1 MLCHNQAAVA
11 TKKFTKWAFKTT
23 VVFADLTGSTR
34 VFEAMGN
41 ARATETV
48 TRLIQWIGGVCESHG
63 GRVVKSLGDGV
74 FATFQSGPAAT
85 AAVLEMQ
92 RNHQKRLSVWPA
104 PLRMDLQIG
113 VASGEIVE
121 VDGDCY
127 GDAVNLA
134 SRLSDLAG
142 PGQIWA
148 TDSVIEQL
156 HDGSV
161 RHRNLGPINIRGR
174 NEMAIVHRVDWQ
186 EEVSEFL
193 TMPASLAP
201 QKAPDSTF
209 GQIELAWLDVRSMFR
224 AAELPIHLGRVDD
237 AQFVVN
243 DPRVSRLHARIE
255 ARQGS
260 CVLVDV
266 STYGTWVRFHGTA
279 GASGEIALRRQEC
292 VLHGSGE
299 IGLGAPLSDF
309 SAPTISFN
317 TTGGNVLLAR
327 RDAR

>member
-1 MLCHNQAAVA
+1 MTGHP
-11 TKKFTKWAFKTT
+11 T

-48 TRLIQWIGGVCESHG
+48 TRLIQWIGGVCEAHG

-74 FATFQSGPAAT
+74 FAIFTNGINAT
-85 AAVLEMQ
+85 RAVLELQ
-92 RNHQKRLSVWPA
+92 RNHQKRLQTWPA
-104 PLRMDLQIG
+104 PLRMELQIG
-113 VASGEIVE
+113 VASGDVVE

-142 PGQIWA
+142 PSQIWA
-148 TDSVIEQL
+148 TESVIDQFQ
-156 HDGSV
+156 GSEV
-161 RHRNLGPINIRGR
+161 RHRSLGPINIRGK
-174 NEMAIVHRVDWQ
+174 NEMPVVHRIDWQ
-186 EEVSEFL
+186 DEVTEFL
-193 TMPASLAP
+193 TMPASLAVSSRV
-201 QKAPDSTF
+201 PDSSF

-224 AAELPIHLGRVDD
+224 ATELPIHLGRVDE

-260 CVLVDV
+260 CVLVDI

-279 GASGEIALRRQEC
+279 GASGEIALRREEC

-317 TTGGNVLLAR
+317 TTGGNVLLGRREAR
-327 RDAR
+327 

>member
-1 MLCHNQAAVA
+1 MSAHP
-11 TKKFTKWAFKTT
+11 T

-41 ARATETV
+41 ARATDTV
-48 TRLIQWIGGVCESHG
+48 TRLIQWIGGVCEAHS

-74 FATFQSGPAAT
+74 FAIFANGAT
-85 AAVLEMQ
+85 ATRAVLELQ
-92 RNHQKRLSVWPA
+92 RNHQKRLQTWPA
-104 PLRMDLQIG
+104 PLRMELQIG
-113 VASGEIVE
+113 VASGEVVE

-148 TDSVIEQL
+148 TESVIDEL
-156 HDGSV
+156 VGGEV
-161 RHRNLGPINIRGR
+161 RHRSLGPINIRGK
-174 NEMAIVHRVDWQ
+174 NEMPIVHRIDWQ
-186 EEVSEFL
+186 DEVSEFL
-193 TMPASLAP
+193 TMPASLVVPRGA
-201 QKAPDSTF
+201 DSSF

-224 AAELPIHLGRVDD
+224 ATELPIHLGRVDE

-279 GASGEIALRRQEC
+279 GASGEIALRRDEC

-327 RDAR
+327 RDLR

>member
-1 MLCHNQAAVA
+1 M
-11 TKKFTKWAFKTT
+11 
-23 VVFADLTGSTR
+23 
-34 VFEAMGN
+34 FEAMGN

-48 TRLIQWIGGVCESHG
+48 TRLIQWIGGVCQAHN

-74 FATFQSGPAAT
+74 FAIFPEGLSAT
-85 AAVLEMQ
+85 RAVLELQ
-92 RNHQKRLSVWPA
+92 RNHQKRLLTWPA
-104 PLRMDLQIG
+104 PLRMELQIG
-113 VASGEIVE
+113 VASGDIVE

-148 TDSVIEQL
+148 TESVIDEL
-156 HDGSV
+156 HGGEV
-161 RHRNLGPINIRGR
+161 RHRNLGPINIRGKS
-174 NEMAIVHRVDWQ
+174 EMPTVHRIDWQ
-186 EEVSEFL
+186 DEVSEFL
-193 TMPASLAP
+193 TMPATLASP
-201 QKAPDSTF
+201 GRTADSSF
-209 GQIELAWLDVRSMFR
+209 GQIELAWLDVRLMFS
-224 AAELPIHLGRVDD
+224 AAELPIHLGRVDE

-255 ARQGS
+255 SRQGS

-279 GASGEIALRRQEC
+279 GASGEIALRRDEC

>member
-1 MLCHNQAAVA
+1 MGAQS
-11 TKKFTKWAFKTT
+11 T

-34 VFEAMGN
+34 VFEAIGN

-48 TRLIQWIGGVCESHG
+48 TRLIQWIGGVCDSHG
-63 GRVVKSLGDGV
+63 GRVVKSLGDGA
-74 FATFQSGPAAT
+74 FATFANGAAAT
-85 AAVLEMQ
+85 KAVLEMQ
-92 RNHQKRLSVWPA
+92 RTHHKRLQNWPA
-104 PLRMDLQIG
+104 PLRMELQIG
-113 VASGEIVE
+113 VASGEVVE

-142 PGQIWA
+142 PSQIWA
-148 TDSVIEQL
+148 TEAVIDQL
-156 HDGSV
+156 GGIDA
-161 RHRNLGPINIRGR
+161 RFRNLGPINIRGK
-174 NEMAIVHRVDWQ
+174 NEMPVVYRIDWQ
-186 EEVSEFL
+186 DDLTDFL
-193 TMPASLAP
+193 TMPATLVPP
-201 QKAPDSTF
+201 QRVPDSTF
-209 GQIELAWLDVRSMFR
+209 GQIELSWLDMRTSFR
-224 AAELPIHLGRVDD
+224 AAELPIHMGRVDE

-255 ARQGS
+255 ARNGS

-279 GASGEIALRRQEC
+279 GASGEIALRREEC

-317 TTGGNVLLAR
+317 TTGGNLLLAR
-327 RDAR
+327 QPGR

>member
-1 MLCHNQAAVA
+1 MGAQS
-11 TKKFTKWAFKTT
+11 T

-34 VFEAMGN
+34 VFEAIGN

-48 TRLIQWIGGVCESHG
+48 TRLIQWIGGVCDSHG

-74 FATFQSGPAAT
+74 FATFANGASAT
-85 AAVLEMQ
+85 KAVLEMQ
-92 RNHQKRLSVWPA
+92 RTHHKRLQNWPA
-104 PLRMDLQIG
+104 PLRMELQIG
-113 VASGEIVE
+113 VASGEVVE

-142 PGQIWA
+142 PSQIWA
-148 TDSVIEQL
+148 TEAVIDQL
-156 HDGSV
+156 GGIDA
-161 RHRNLGPINIRGR
+161 RFRNLGPINIRGK
-174 NEMAIVHRVDWQ
+174 NEMPVVYRIDWQ
-186 EEVSEFL
+186 DDLTDFL
-193 TMPASLAP
+193 TMPATLVPP
-201 QKAPDSTF
+201 QRVPDSTF
-209 GQIELAWLDVRSMFR
+209 GQIELSWLDVRTCFR
-224 AAELPIHLGRVDD
+224 ASELPIHMGRVDE

-255 ARQGS
+255 ARNGS

-279 GASGEIALRRQEC
+279 GASGEIALRREEC

-317 TTGGNVLLAR
+317 TTGGNLLLAR
-327 RDAR
+327 QPGR

>member
-1 MLCHNQAAVA
+1 MGAES
-11 TKKFTKWAFKTT
+11 T

-48 TRLIQWIGGVCESHG
+48 TRLTQWIGGVCESHS
-63 GRVVKSLGDGV
+63 GRVVKMLGDGV
-74 FATFQSGPAAT
+74 LAVFGNGITATRAA
-85 AAVLEMQ
+85 LEMQ
-92 RNHQKRLSVWPA
+92 RNHQKRLQTWPA
-104 PLRMDLQIG
+104 PLRMELQIG
-113 VASGEIVE
+113 VASGEIVQ

-148 TDSVIEQL
+148 TESVIDQFHGGE
-156 HDGSV
+156 V
-161 RHRNLGPINIRGR
+161 RHRSLGPINIRGK
-174 NEMAIVHRVDWQ
+174 NEMPIVHRIDWQ
-186 EEVSEFL
+186 DEVSEFL
-193 TMPASLAP
+193 TMPASLVQSAR
-201 QKAPDSTF
+201 AADSSF

-224 AAELPIHLGRVDD
+224 AEELPIHLGRVDE

-255 ARQGS
+255 SRNGS

-279 GASGEIALRRQEC
+279 GASGEIVLRRDEC

-327 RDAR
+327 RDVR

>member
-1 MLCHNQAAVA
+1 MGAYS
-11 TKKFTKWAFKTT
+11 T

-41 ARATETV
+41 ARATDTV
-48 TRLIQWIGGVCESHG
+48 TRLTQWIAGVCEAHG
-63 GRVVKSLGDGV
+63 GRVVKMLGDGV
-74 FATFQSGPAAT
+74 LAIFVGGQPALH
-85 AAVLEMQ
+85 AVLELQ
-92 RNHQKRLSVWPA
+92 RNHQKRLQAWPA

-113 VASGEIVE
+113 VASGDVLE

-148 TDSVIEQL
+148 TESVVGQL
-156 HDGSV
+156 KEGEV
-161 RHRNLGPINIRGR
+161 RHRSLGPINIRGK
-174 NEMAIVHRVDWQ
+174 NELPVVHRIDWQ
-186 EEVSEFL
+186 EELTDFM
-193 TMPASLAP
+193 TMPAALAHT
-201 QKAPDSTF
+201 QRSPDSSF
-209 GQIELAWLDVRSMFR
+209 GQIELQWLDVRTMFS

-266 STYGTWVRFHGTA
+266 STYGTWVRFHGSA
-279 GASGEIALRRQEC
+279 GPSSEIALRRDEC

-299 IGLGAPLSDF
+299 IGLGAPLNDF

-317 TTGGNVLLAR
+317 TAGGNLLLSR
-327 RDAR
+327 RDER

>member
-1 MLCHNQAAVA
+1 M
-11 TKKFTKWAFKTT
+11 
-23 VVFADLTGSTR
+23 
-34 VFEAMGN
+34 E
-41 ARATETV
+41 
-48 TRLIQWIGGVCESHG
+48 
-63 GRVVKSLGDGV
+63 
-74 FATFQSGPAAT
+74 
-85 AAVLEMQ
+85 
-92 RNHQKRLSVWPA
+92 
-104 PLRMDLQIG
+104 LQIG
-113 VASGEIVE
+113 VASGEVVE

-142 PGQIWA
+142 PSQIWA
-148 TDSVIEQL
+148 TESVIDEL
-156 HDGSV
+156 VGGEV
-161 RHRNLGPINIRGR
+161 RHRSLGPINIRGK
-174 NEMAIVHRVDWQ
+174 NEMPIVHRIDWQ
-186 EEVSEFL
+186 DEVSEFL
-193 TMPASLAP
+193 TMPASLVPPARGT
-201 QKAPDSTF
+201 DSSF

-224 AAELPIHLGRVDD
+224 AAELPIHLGRVDE

-279 GASGEIALRRQEC
+279 GASGEIALRRDEC

-327 RDAR
+327 RDLR

>member
-1 MLCHNQAAVA
+1 MGAYS
-11 TKKFTKWAFKTT
+11 T

-48 TRLIQWIGGVCESHG
+48 TRLTQWIAGVCESHG
-63 GRVVKSLGDGV
+63 GRVVKMLGDGV
-74 FATFQSGPAAT
+74 LAIFPGGHAAT
-85 AAVLEMQ
+85 QAVLELQ
-92 RNHQKRLSVWPA
+92 RNHQKRLQAWPA

-113 VASGEIVE
+113 VASGDVLE

-148 TDSVIEQL
+148 TESVVSQL
-156 HDGSV
+156 KEGEV
-161 RHRNLGPINIRGR
+161 RHRSLGPINIRGK
-174 NEMAIVHRVDWQ
+174 NELPVVHRIDWQ
-186 EEVSEFL
+186 EEITDFM
-193 TMPASLAP
+193 TMPAALVQAR
-201 QKAPDSTF
+201 QAPDSAF
-209 GQIELAWLDVRSMFR
+209 GQIELKWLDVRTLFS
-224 AAELPIHLGRVDD
+224 ASELPIHLGRVDD

-266 STYGTWVRFHGTA
+266 STYGTWVRFHGSA
-279 GASGEIALRRQEC
+279 GPSSEIALRRDEC

-299 IGLGAPLSDF
+299 IGLGAPLNDF

-317 TTGGNVLLAR
+317 MAGGNLLLSR
-327 RDAR
+327 

>member
-1 MLCHNQAAVA
+1 MGAN
-11 TKKFTKWAFKTT
+11 TT

-41 ARATETV
+41 TRATDIV
-48 TRLIQWIGGVCESHG
+48 TRLTQWIGGVCQTHG

-74 FATFQSGPAAT
+74 FAVFPDGAAAT
-85 AAVLEMQ
+85 MAVLELQ
-92 RNHQKRLSVWPA
+92 RNHQKRLQSWPA
-104 PLRMDLQIG
+104 QLRMELQIG
-113 VASGEIVE
+113 VAAGEVVE

-142 PGQIWA
+142 PSQIWA
-148 TDSVIEQL
+148 TESVIEQL
-156 HDGSV
+156 HGGEV
-161 RHRNLGPINIRGR
+161 RHRNLGPINIRGK
-174 NEMAIVHRVDWQ
+174 NEMPVVYRIDWQ
-186 EEVSEFL
+186 DEVTEFL
-193 TMPASLAP
+193 TMPATLMPPSRTV
-201 QKAPDSTF
+201 DSGF
-209 GQIELAWLDVRSMFR
+209 GQIELTWLDVRGLFR
-224 AAELPIHLGRVDD
+224 VEDLPIHLGRVDE

-255 ARQGS
+255 SRNGT

-266 STYGTWVRFHGTA
+266 STYGTWVRFRNGA
-279 GASGEIALRRQEC
+279 GASTEIALRREEC

-309 SAPTISFN
+309 SAPTIAF
-317 TTGGNVLLAR
+317 TTMGGNLQLAR
-327 RDAR
+327 PGVR

>member
-1 MLCHNQAAVA
+1 MGADS
-11 TKKFTKWAFKTT
+11 T

-48 TRLIQWIGGVCESHG
+48 TRLTQWIGGVCESHG

-74 FATFQSGPAAT
+74 FAVFGNGITAT
-85 AAVLEMQ
+85 RAVVEMQ
-92 RNHQKRLSVWPA
+92 RNHQKRLQTWPA
-104 PLRMDLQIG
+104 PLRMELQIG

-148 TDSVIEQL
+148 TESVIAQL
-156 HDGSV
+156 HEGEV
-161 RHRNLGPINIRGR
+161 RHRSLGPINIRGK
-174 NEMAIVHRVDWQ
+174 NEMPVVHRVDWQ
-186 EEVSEFL
+186 DEVSEFL
-193 TMPASLAP
+193 TMPASLVAP
-201 QKAPDSTF
+201 VRVADSSF

-224 AAELPIHLGRVDD
+224 AEELPIHLGRVDE

-255 ARQGS
+255 ARNGS

-279 GASGEIALRRQEC
+279 GASGEIALRRDEC

-327 RDAR
+327 RDVR

>member
-1 MLCHNQAAVA
+1 MPTHA
-11 TKKFTKWAFKTT
+11 T

-48 TRLIQWIGGVCESHG
+48 TRLIQWIGGVCAAHG

-74 FATFQSGPAAT
+74 FAIFHDGSVAT
-85 AAVLEMQ
+85 TAVLEMQ
-92 RNHQKRLSVWPA
+92 RNHQKRLLSWPPA
-104 PLRMDLQIG
+104 MRMELQIG
-113 VASGEIVE
+113 VASGEVVE

-142 PGQIWA
+142 PSQIWA
-148 TDSVIEQL
+148 TESVIVQL
-156 HDGSV
+156 QGSDV
-161 RHRNLGPINIRGR
+161 RHRNLGSIAIRGR
-174 NEMAIVHRVDWQ
+174 NELPVVHRIDWQ
-186 EEVSEFL
+186 EELTDFM
-193 TMPASLAP
+193 TMPASLAMP
-201 QKAPDSTF
+201 LRAPDSSF
-209 GQIELAWLDVRSMFR
+209 GQIELVWLDMRSTFR
-224 AAELPIHLGRVDD
+224 ASELPIHLGRVDE
-237 AQFVVN
+237 AEFVVN

-255 ARQGS
+255 ARGGS
-260 CVLVDV
+260 CVLIDV
-266 STYGTWVRFHGTA
+266 STYGTWVRFHGST
-279 GASGEIALRRQEC
+279 GTSGEIALRRQEC

-317 TTGGNVLLAR
+317 TTGGNLLLAR

>member
-1 MLCHNQAAVA
+1 M
-11 TKKFTKWAFKTT
+11 
-23 VVFADLTGSTR
+23 
-34 VFEAMGN
+34 E
-41 ARATETV
+41 
-48 TRLIQWIGGVCESHG
+48 
-63 GRVVKSLGDGV
+63 
-74 FATFQSGPAAT
+74 
-85 AAVLEMQ
+85 
-92 RNHQKRLSVWPA
+92 
-104 PLRMDLQIG
+104 LQIG
-113 VASGEIVE
+113 VASGEVVE

-148 TDSVIEQL
+148 TESVIEQL
-156 HDGSV
+156 HGGEV
-161 RHRNLGPINIRGR
+161 RHRSLGPINIRGK
-174 NEMAIVHRVDWQ
+174 NEMPVVHRVDWQ
-186 EEVSEFL
+186 DEVSEFL
-193 TMPASLAP
+193 TMPASLVHQP
-201 QKAPDSTF
+201 RGPDSSF

-224 AAELPIHLGRVDD
+224 ADELPIHLGRVDE

-279 GASGEIALRRQEC
+279 GASGEIALRRDEC

-327 RDAR
+327 RDLR

>member
-1 MLCHNQAAVA
+1 MSAHP
-11 TKKFTKWAFKTT
+11 T

-41 ARATETV
+41 ARATDTV
-48 TRLIQWIGGVCESHG
+48 TRLIQWIGGVCEAHG

-74 FATFQSGPAAT
+74 FAIFANGAT
-85 AAVLEMQ
+85 ATRAVLELQ
-92 RNHQKRLSVWPA
+92 RNHQKRLQTWPA
-104 PLRMDLQIG
+104 PLRMELQIG
-113 VASGEIVE
+113 VASGEVVE

-142 PGQIWA
+142 PSQIWA
-148 TDSVIEQL
+148 TESVIDEL
-156 HDGSV
+156 VGGEV
-161 RHRNLGPINIRGR
+161 RHRSLGPINIRGK
-174 NEMAIVHRVDWQ
+174 NEMPIVHRIDWQ
-186 EEVSEFL
+186 DEVSEFL

-201 QKAPDSTF
+201 PVRGADSSF

-224 AAELPIHLGRVDD
+224 AAELPIHLGRVDE

-279 GASGEIALRRQEC
+279 GASGEIALRRDEC

-327 RDAR
+327 RDLR

>member
-1 MLCHNQAAVA
+1 M
-11 TKKFTKWAFKTT
+11 
-23 VVFADLTGSTR
+23 
-34 VFEAMGN
+34 FEAMGN

-48 TRLIQWIGGVCESHG
+48 TRLTQWIGGVCASHG
-63 GRVVKSLGDGV
+63 GRVVKSLGDGILAV
-74 FATFQSGPAAT
+74 FPNGVTATR
-85 AAVLEMQ
+85 AVLEMQ
-92 RNHQKRLSVWPA
+92 RNHQKRLQTWPA
-104 PLRMDLQIG
+104 PLRMELQIG

-148 TDSVIEQL
+148 TESVIEQL
-156 HDGSV
+156 HEGEV
-161 RHRNLGPINIRGR
+161 RHRNLGPINIRGK
-174 NEMAIVHRVDWQ
+174 NEMPVVHRIDWQ
-186 EEVSEFL
+186 DEVSEFL
-193 TMPASLAP
+193 TMPASLVPSARG
-201 QKAPDSTF
+201 PDSSF

-224 AAELPIHLGRVDD
+224 AEDLPIHLGRVDE

-255 ARQGS
+255 SRQGS
-260 CVLVDV
+260 CILVDV

-279 GASGEIALRRQEC
+279 GASGEIALRRDEC

-317 TTGGNVLLAR
+317 TTGGHVLLAR
-327 RDAR
+327 RDSR

>member
-1 MLCHNQAAVA
+1 MGADS
-11 TKKFTKWAFKTT
+11 T

-48 TRLIQWIGGVCESHG
+48 TRLTQWIGGVCESHG

-74 FATFQSGPAAT
+74 FAVFGNGITAT
-85 AAVLEMQ
+85 RAVLEMQ
-92 RNHQKRLSVWPA
+92 RNHQKRLQTWPA
-104 PLRMDLQIG
+104 PLRMELQIG

-148 TDSVIEQL
+148 TESVILQL
-156 HDGSV
+156 QEGEV
-161 RHRNLGPINIRGR
+161 RHRSLGPINIRGK
-174 NEMAIVHRVDWQ
+174 NEMPVVHRVDWQ
-186 EEVSEFL
+186 DEVSEFL
-193 TMPASLAP
+193 TMPASLVAP
-201 QKAPDSTF
+201 VRVPDSSF

-224 AAELPIHLGRVDD
+224 AEELPIHLGRVDE

-255 ARQGS
+255 ARNGS

-279 GASGEIALRRQEC
+279 GASGEIALRRDEC

-327 RDAR
+327 RDVR

>member
-1 MLCHNQAAVA
+1 MGANS
-11 TKKFTKWAFKTT
+11 T

-48 TRLIQWIGGVCESHG
+48 TRLTQWIGGVCEAHG

-74 FATFQSGPAAT
+74 FAIFAEGIGAT
-85 AAVLEMQ
+85 RAVLEMQ
-92 RNHQKRLSVWPA
+92 RNHQKRLQTWPA
-104 PLRMDLQIG
+104 PLRMELQIG
-113 VASGEIVE
+113 VASGEVVE

-148 TDSVIEQL
+148 TESVIEQL
-156 HDGSV
+156 HGGEV
-161 RHRNLGPINIRGR
+161 RHRSLGPINIRGK
-174 NEMAIVHRVDWQ
+174 NEMPVVHRIDWQ
-186 EEVSEFL
+186 DEVSEFL
-193 TMPASLAP
+193 TMPASLVHQP
-201 QKAPDSTF
+201 RGPDSSF

-224 AAELPIHLGRVDD
+224 ADELPIHLGRVDE

-279 GASGEIALRRQEC
+279 GASGEIALRRDEC

-327 RDAR
+327 RDLR

>member
-1 MLCHNQAAVA
+1 MAAPP
-11 TKKFTKWAFKTT
+11 T

-48 TRLIQWIGGVCESHG
+48 TRLVQWIGGVCESHK
-63 GRVVKSLGDGV
+63 GRVVKKLGDGI
-74 FATFQSGPAAT
+74 FAIFPNAAD
-85 AAVLEMQ
+85 AVDAVLEMQ
-92 RNHQKRLSVWPA
+92 RNHQKRLMTWPV

-113 VASGEIVE
+113 VASGEVVE
-121 VDGDCY
+121 VDGDSY

-148 TDSVIEQL
+148 TESVVDQVVDPAL
-156 HDGSV
+156 
-161 RHRNLGPINIRGR
+161 RHRNLGPINIRGKT
-174 NEMAIVHRVDWQ
+174 EMPVVHRIDWQ
-186 EEVSEFL
+186 EEITDFV
-193 TMPASLAP
+193 TVPGPLAH
-201 QKAPDSTF
+201 QIRSPDSSF
-209 GQIELAWLDVRSMFR
+209 GQIELSWLDMRSMFR
-224 AAELPIHLGRVDD
+224 ASDLPIHLGRVDE
-237 AQFVVN
+237 AEFVVN

-266 STYGTWVRFHGTA
+266 STYGTWVRFHGRA
-279 GASGEIALRRQEC
+279 GASGEIALRRDEC

-327 RDAR
+327 KDAR

>member
-1 MLCHNQAAVA
+1 MGANS
-11 TKKFTKWAFKTT
+11 T

-41 ARATETV
+41 ARATDTV
-48 TRLIQWIGGVCESHG
+48 TRLTQWIAGVCEAHG
-63 GRVVKSLGDGV
+63 GRVVKMLGDGV
-74 FATFQSGPAAT
+74 LAIFPAGSAAT
-85 AAVLEMQ
+85 AAVLELQ
-92 RNHQKRLSVWPA
+92 RNHQKRLQAWPA
-104 PLRMDLQIG
+104 GLRMDLQIG
-113 VASGEIVE
+113 VASGDVLE

-142 PGQIWA
+142 PGQIWV
-148 TDSVIEQL
+148 TESVIEQL
-156 HDGSV
+156 KEGEV
-161 RHRNLGPINIRGR
+161 RHRNLGPITIRGK
-174 NEMAIVHRVDWQ
+174 NETPIIHRIDWQ
-186 EEVSEFL
+186 EEMSDFL
-193 TMPASLAP
+193 TMPATLA
-201 QKAPDSTF
+201 QASRVADSTF
-209 GQIELAWLDVRSMFR
+209 GQIELAWLDVRSLFS
-224 AAELPIHLGRVDD
+224 ASDLPIHLGRVDE

-255 ARQGS
+255 ARNGS

-266 STYGTWVRFHGTA
+266 STYGTWVRFHGSA
-279 GASGEIALRRQEC
+279 GVSGEIALRRDEC

-317 TTGGNVLLAR
+317 TTGGDLLLSRRNVG
-327 RDAR
+327 

>member
-1 MLCHNQAAVA
+1 MPTHS
-11 TKKFTKWAFKTT
+11 T

-48 TRLIQWIGGVCESHG
+48 TRLIQWIGGVCEAHA

-74 FATFQSGPAAT
+74 FAIFADGADAT
-85 AAVLEMQ
+85 SAVLELQ
-92 RNHQKRLSVWPA
+92 RSHQKRLLSWPPA
-104 PLRMDLQIG
+104 VRMELQIG
-113 VASGEIVE
+113 VASGEVVE

-142 PGQIWA
+142 PSQIWA
-148 TDSVIEQL
+148 TESVIAQL
-156 HDGSV
+156 HGADV
-161 RHRNLGPINIRGR
+161 RHRNLGPINIRGK
-174 NEMAIVHRVDWQ
+174 NEMPVVHRVDWQ
-186 EEVSEFL
+186 EELSDFM
-193 TMPASLAP
+193 TMPAALAITP
-201 QKAPDSTF
+201 GRPDSSF
-209 GQIELAWLDVRSMFR
+209 GQIELTWLDVRSMFR
-224 AAELPIHLGRVDD
+224 AAELPIHLGRVDE

-255 ARQGS
+255 SRNGS

-266 STYGTWVRFHGTA
+266 STYGTWVRFHGSSGT
-279 GASGEIALRRQEC
+279 SGEIALRREEC

-317 TTGGNVLLAR
+317 TSGGANVLLGR
-327 RDAR
+327 R